1 MTITDA
7 GPTTRLVNDELT
19 SIASTLAA
27 RFPDLTPTVVA
38 AEIRR
43 TMPPM
48 AERSW

>member
-7 GPTTRLVNDELT
+7 GPTTRLVNDELR

-27 RFPDLTPTVVA
+27 RFPNLSHAVVA
-38 AEIRR
+38 AAIRR